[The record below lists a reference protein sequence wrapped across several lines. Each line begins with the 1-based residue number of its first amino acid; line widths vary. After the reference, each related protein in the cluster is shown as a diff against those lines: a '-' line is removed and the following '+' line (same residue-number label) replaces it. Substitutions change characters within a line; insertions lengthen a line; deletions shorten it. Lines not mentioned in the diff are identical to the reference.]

1 MAAFIKQMRMKFSG
15 AEEDNKDGSRR
26 TIAQKSQSLKDT
38 KRGPSWLERQL
49 SSRRMS
55 QDYDSK
61 EGSIDYAVA
70 VAAAAYAIKS
80 LEDSIRDQRKGPV
93 PEKNVTIRTAT
104 IVDTGKPIAPT
115 SSIRK
120 APTFMNSTNG
130 VASSKPE
137 IEAAG
142 KIDRPAATSFRKTPT
157 FGERLLDRPATQ
169 KPGTPVNLPSR
180 QFSSQPSTPRGPSP
194 TKVVKGG
201 PRADVWEQEEL
212 DKIRKRY
219 EKLNSTIDEWETK
232 KTKKAKRHL
241 EETEADLDTR
251 RAKALAHY
259 RNEVERIVNISEGA
273 KRQAEQNQ
281 QNEEL
286 KVKEKAS
293 KYRYT
298 GNAPS
303 TCWCL

>member
-1 MAAFIKQMRMKFSG
+1 MKFSG

-26 TIAQKSQSLKDT
+26 TLAQKSQSLKDT

-55 QDYDSK
+55 QDYDSR

-80 LEDSIRDQRKGPV
+80 LEDSIRDQRKGPA

-120 APTFMNSTNG
+120 APSFMNSTNG

-137 IEAAG
+137 IEAAR

-157 FGERLLDRPATQ
+157 FGERLLDRPATR
-169 KPGTPVNLPSR
+169 KPETPVNPPSR

-194 TKVVKGG
+194 TK
-201 PRADVWEQEEL
+201 
-212 DKIRKRY
+212 
-219 EKLNSTIDEWETK
+219 
-232 KTKKAKRHL
+232 
-241 EETEADLDTR
+241 ADLDTR